1 MGAIVSL
8 ARSKGELTKADSSAP
23 AKCSAARAAILRPNG
38 DRWYP
43 GIQPYKTPVGLST
56 SPWRS
61 RWTVVVA
68 PIVSLSDTS
77 RAANP
82 ALPMTL
88 RHGAVS
94 A

>member
-1 MGAIVSL
+1 
-8 ARSKGELTKADSSAP
+8 
-23 AKCSAARAAILRPNG
+23 
-38 DRWYP
+38 
-43 GIQPYKTPVGLST
+43 
-56 SPWRS
+56 
-61 RWTVVVA
+61 VA